1 MLFAFVSS
9 GILTLIAI
17 GVFVLGMVLIGAL
30 AAKRASG
37 TEDFLVAGRSL
48 PLWLCTATLTATW
61 MGAGTVIGAAGAA
74 YEEGMLGVIA
84 DPFGAALCLTIAG
97 MFYVRTLRRME
108 LLTIA
113 DFFQLRYNPWTG
125 ILSSVALL
133 ALYIGWTAVQ
143 FKAFGLVAGSLI
155 DANPDVAIVV
165 GAIIILIYTAAGG
178 MWAVAL
184 TDAVQVVILLIGL
197 AVILPL
203 VISDVGGID
212 ATLGQISAEKL
223 RIVPAESTTNAWIEY
238 LRAWLIIG
246 IGSIATQDLMQRSF
260 SARSE
265 QVAKNSAY
273 FAAILYLTFGMIPVM
288 LGLIGSQVL
297 PGLEDPEMV
306 VPELAAQ
313 HLHPVATVFFVGAL
327 LAAVMSSADSALLA
341 PASLLSANI
350 IPFFRP
356 EASDN
361 DSLAWARW
369 SVPVIGLI
377 SLGVA
382 LKADEIFDLM
392 LSSFEMPLVSL
403 FAPFTAGI
411 WWKRANASGA
421 LASMVVGPIA
431 WILCLA
437 FYPDLPAE
445 LIGLGVSVVSLLVV
459 SLATQ
464 EADPPK
470 RLTDR
475 NGNELAYS
483 NRLGLPGPTVN
494 VAQESGD

>member
-1 MLFAFVSS
+1 MVVALLSNGVP
-9 GILTLIAI
+9 TLIAI
-17 GVFVLGMVLIGAL
+17 SVFVIGMIVIGVL
-30 AAKRASG
+30 AARHVSG
-37 TEDFLVAGRSL
+37 NEEFLVAGRSL

-74 YEEGMLGVIA
+74 YEEGLMGVIA
-84 DPFGAALCLTIAG
+84 DPFGAALCLAIAG

-113 DFFQLRYNPWTG
+113 DFFQLRYSAWTG

-143 FKAFGLVAGSLI
+143 FKAFGLVAGALV
-155 DANPDVAIVV
+155 DADPQIAIVV
-165 GAIIILIYTAAGG
+165 GTAIILIYTAAGG

-197 AVILPL
+197 AIILPL
-203 VISDVGGID
+203 LITDIGGVD
-212 ATLGQISAEKL
+212 AALGHLDGKQLEFF
-223 RIVPAESTTNAWIEY
+223 PTDGTTNAWIEY

-265 QVAKNSAY
+265 RVAQNSAY
-273 FAAILYLTFGMIPVM
+273 LAAILYLTFGMIPVI

-297 PGLEDPEMV
+297 PDLSDPEMV

-313 HLHPVATVFFVGAL
+313 HLHPVATVFFIGAL

-356 EASDN
+356 EVSN
-361 DSLAWARW
+361 KTSLTWARW
-369 SVPVIGLI
+369 SVPVIGIL
-377 SLGVA
+377 SLAVA
-382 LKADEIFDLM
+382 LKADRIFDLM

-403 FAPFTAGI
+403 FVPFTAGI
-411 WWKRANASGA
+411 WWPRANARGA
-421 LASMVVGPIA
+421 LAAMIIGPA
-431 WILCLA
+431 VWVLCLVLS
-437 FYPDLPAE
+437 PTLPAE
-445 LIGLGVSVVSLLVV
+445 LVGLGASAFALVAVSL
-459 SLATQ
+459 STQ
-464 EADPPK
+464 ASDPP
-470 RLTDR
+470 LPLVDR
-475 NGNELAYS
+475 GGKAIS
-483 NRLGLPGPTVN
+483 NSGRLGLFG
-494 VAQESGD
+494 AGSRGD

>member
-1 MLFAFVSS
+1 MLVALMSN

-17 GVFVLGMVLIGAL
+17 GVFVLGMIAIGAV
-30 AAKRASG
+30 AARRAAG
-37 TEDFLVAGRSL
+37 AEDFLVAGRSL

-113 DFFQLRYNPWTG
+113 DFFQLRYSPWSG
-125 ILSSVALL
+125 ILSSVALM

-155 DANPDVAIVV
+155 DADPDMAIVA

-197 AVILPL
+197 ALILPL
-203 VISDVGGID
+203 VISDFGGID
-212 ATLGQISAEKL
+212 ATIGQLTADQL
-223 RIVPAESTTNAWIEY
+223 RMVPAEGTSSAWIEY

-265 QVAKNSAY
+265 GIARNSAY
-273 FAAILYLTFGMIPVM
+273 LAAILYLTFGMIPVI
-288 LGLIGSQVL
+288 LGLIGSHVV
-297 PGLEDPEMV
+297 PGLADPEMI
-306 VPELAAQ
+306 VPELAAK
-313 HLHPVATVFFVGAL
+313 HLHPVATVFFIGAL

-356 EASDN
+356 QVSDKN
-361 DSLAWARW
+361 SLAWARW
-369 SVPVIGLI
+369 SVPVIGLV
-377 SLGVA
+377 SLIVA
-382 LKADEIFDLM
+382 LRAEEIFDLM

-411 WWKRANASGA
+411 WWKRANATGA
-421 LASMVVGPIA
+421 LASMIVGPIV
-431 WILCLA
+431 WLVCLK

-445 LIGLGVSVVSLLVV
+445 LVGLAASVGTLVAI

-464 EADPPK
+464 KSSPP
-470 RLTDR
+470 RPLTDR
-475 NGNELAYS
+475 DGKEIALS
-483 NRLGLPGPTVN
+483 NRLGLPGGGPN
-494 VAQESGD
+494 ENSGVQS